1 MHHPNSFRI
10 VGLVVLLLVSP
21 FFITSVKTK
30 ESQRSRDDNAA
41 TKWEYLVVSNASRT
55 NFQPTGNSRMRKE
68 EMGGFGIESF
78 VLEQHLDNVGANGWE
93 LVAVGGSPSD
103 PIYYFK
109 RPRQR
114 RD

>member
-1 MHHPNSFRI
+1 
-10 VGLVVLLLVSP
+10 
-21 FFITSVKTK
+21 
-30 ESQRSRDDNAA
+30 
-41 TKWEYLVVSNASRT
+41 
-55 NFQPTGNSRMRKE
+55 MRKE

>member
-1 MHHPNSFRI
+1 MLQYFRLRTI
-10 VGLVVLLLVSP
+10 VIAVLGLLIPFLLSSARS
-21 FFITSVKTK
+21 T
-30 ESQRSRDDNAA
+30 EAQRSRDDNAA
-41 TKWEYLVVSNASRT
+41 QKWEYLVVSNASRT

-78 VLEQHLDNVGANGWE
+78 VLEQHLDSVGANGWE
-93 LVAVGGSPSD
+93 LVTVAGSPSD

-114 RD
+114 RE